1 MMKVTLG
8 HMMTLCMNEAYL
20 TMDAAVTSDK
30 NDPEDI
36 LMVQHAH
43 PGSPNHQIIE

>member
-1 MMKVTLG
+1 MLG

-20 TMDAAVTSDK
+20 TMDAAVASDG
-30 NDPEDI
+30 NDHEDI

-43 PGSPNHQIIE
+43 PGSPNHQTIK